1 MAETGQSVTNYT
13 SDPEVPD
20 SVPITITRGIAA
32 IIISENCVTNSSN
45 SRASTSWY
53 SSFLVLQIFLAAWR
67 KRAWSDLIP
76 HHQIP
81 QLQSKPSRCLCIP
94 MQVRGQSVG
103 CRHLPHPKHTW
114 VAEGKNRAGCC
125 ACLLSPNVSIGTWH
139 QLEISNW
146 ESRIC
151 QLSCTF
157 SQRSV
162 IVVSTNL
169 VLYKYQTVLEN
180 KHLLGTRIPNP
191 LKRLC

>member
-1 MAETGQSVTNYT
+1 MAETSQSVTNYT

-20 SVPITITRGIAA
+20 SVPTNIIRGISA
-32 IIISENCVTNSSN
+32 INSSENCVTNPSN
-45 SRASTSWY
+45 SKASASWY
-53 SSFLVLQIFLAAWR
+53 PSFLVLQIFLAEWR
-67 KRAWSDLIP
+67 KAAWSDLIP

-81 QLQSKPSRCLCIP
+81 QLQLKPSRCLCIP
-94 MQVRGQSVG
+94 MQAREQSVG
-103 CRHLPHPKHTW
+103 CRHLSHPKYTW
-114 VAEGKNRAGCC
+114 VAEGKNRTGCC
-125 ACLLSPNVSIGTWH
+125 ACLLSPNVSTGTWH
-139 QLEISNW
+139 QLEISDW

-162 IVVSTNL
+162 IVVSANL

-180 KHLLGTRIPNP
+180 KHLFGTRIPNL